1 MRTRLTLLLVLFF
14 CVWTETASAQT
25 WTDFG
30 KGLSYKKILLPLDA
44 TNVTLH
50 ALKLDPKKLRLRP
63 IHSTTAASVKSLAE
77 AHKAIAV
84 INANF
89 FDTASKPLGLVVID
103 GKVTHPFK
111 KISWWSV
118 FCVKGDK
125 PSILH
130 GDAYRDGLCDQAVEA
145 GPRLVVNGQ
154 IPQLKDES
162 SRKTAIG
169 ITRDGK
175 VVLVATDGRLPI
187 KRLATLFQKSE
198 AQGGLGCPNA
208 INMDGGT
215 STQIYA
221 DIGGFRL
228 DLPSFVGVPVGLAVF
243 KK

>member
-1 MRTRLTLLLVLFF
+1 MLMVLIL
-14 CVWTETASAQT
+14 CVWTHAASAQT
-25 WTDFG
+25 WTDLG
-30 KGLSYKKILLPLDA
+30 KGLSYKKIFFPLES

-50 ALKLDPKKLRLRP
+50 ALKLDPKKSHLRP
-63 IHSTTAASVKSLAE
+63 IHSTTPASVKSLAE
-77 AHKAIAV
+77 AHKALAV

-89 FDTASKPLGLVVID
+89 FDTAYKPLGLVIID
-103 GKVTHPFK
+103 GKVMHPFK

-118 FCVKGDK
+118 FCVKKDK
-125 PSILH
+125 ASILH

-162 SRKTAIG
+162 SRKTAVG
-169 ITRDGK
+169 ITGDGK
-175 VVLVATDGRLPI
+175 VILVITDGRLPI
-187 KRLATLFQKSE
+187 KKLATLFQKSE
-198 AQGGLGCPNA
+198 DQGGLACPNA

-221 DIGGFRL
+221 DMGNFRL
-228 DLPSFVGVPVGLAVF
+228 DIPSFVGVPVGLAVF

>member
-1 MRTRLTLLLVLFF
+1 M
-14 CVWTETASAQT
+14 
-25 WTDFG
+25 
-30 KGLSYKKILLPLDA
+30 LPLES

-63 IHSTTAASVKSLAE
+63 IQSTTPASVKSLAE
-77 AHKAIAV
+77 AHKALVV

-111 KISWWSV
+111 KISWWSI

-125 PSILH
+125 ASILH
-130 GDAYRDGLCDQAVEA
+130 GNAYRDGLCDQAVEA
-145 GPRLVVNGQ
+145 GPRLVTNGQ

-169 ITRDGK
+169 ITSDGK
-175 VVLVATDGRLPI
+175 VVIVATDGRLPI
-187 KRLATLFQKSE
+187 KKLASLFQKSE

-221 DIGGFRL
+221 NTSGFTLDI
-228 DLPSFVGVPVGLAVF
+228 PSFIGVPVGLAVF
-243 KK
+243 RK